1 MKNAEIR
8 SMKMKKELGLLDL
21 FCIASGTMISSGLF
35 ILPGI
40 VYLDIGA
47 SAFVAYILGSFLII
61 PAMLSKCE
69 LATAMPKA
77 GGTYF
82 FIDRSMGA
90 GLGTLGGLAS
100 WFALCFKTAF
110 ALLGIGAFVT
120 YIYPDISVLETKLI
134 AAGFCMFF
142 GVVNLL
148 SSKHAGNL
156 QVFLVLGLFAV
167 LILFIIMG
175 LHEVNIQNLTPFL
188 KEGKDRY
195 DLLAAA
201 GLVFI
206 SYGGLT
212 KIASVAEEVKNPA
225 RNLPLSMIMSYLVVS
240 TLYALAIFVTVGV
253 LGDDLIQDG
262 VPTLTPISDAAAVF
276 MGNWGK
282 YLLAA
287 GAILAFIST
296 GNAGILTASRVPL
309 AMSKDNL
316 LPSTFAH
323 LHKKYKTPFVG
334 IIFTTFFML
343 SIILFL
349 DLKDL
354 VKTASTIMILLFA
367 SVNIAVIIMRESG
380 IQNYRP
386 KFKSPFYPWV
396 QIIGIIVYILI
407 LIDMGRIPLTITG
420 VFLVVGLL
428 WYWVYGRIHA
438 NRESAMLHIVS
449 RITAKELR
457 SKFINT
463 ELKEI
468 LLDRD
473 EIEEDRFDTL
483 IKNASILDL
492 EEVSEMEEA
501 FAVIAKTI
509 AEKVELTEKEV
520 YDLLIEREQ
529 NTSTIIAPGLAIP
542 HLILPGEHKFDICL
556 VRSSQ
561 GVVFDEDKDPV
572 KIMFV
577 LAGTLDERNFH
588 LTALMS
594 IAQIV
599 QNQSFVNNWL
609 EAETSENLR
618 DVILLAER
626 IRTIGK

>member
-1 MKNAEIR
+1 
-8 SMKMKKELGLLDL
+8 MKMKKELGFIEL

-40 VYLDIGA
+40 VYLDIGP
-47 SAFVAYILGSFLII
+47 STFVAYIIGSLMII

-120 YIYPDISVLETKLI
+120 YISPNISLFEIKLI
-134 AAGFCMFF
+134 AGGFCILF
-142 GVVNLL
+142 GIINLF

-156 QVFLVLGLFAV
+156 QTILVIGLILV

-175 LHEVNIQNLTPFL
+175 ISEVDIKNLTPFL
-188 KEGKDRY
+188 KEGKNNY

-201 GLVFI
+201 GLIFI

-225 RNLPLSMIMSYLVVS
+225 KNIPLSMISSYLVVS
-240 TLYALAIFVTVGV
+240 VLYGLVVFVTIGV
-253 LGDDLIQDG
+253 LGDELIPKG

-276 MGNWGK
+276 MGDWGK
-282 YLLAA
+282 YLLAF
-287 GAILAFIST
+287 GAVLAFIST
-296 GNAGILTASRVPL
+296 GNAGILTASRVPM

-316 LPSTFAH
+316 LPSVFAN
-323 LHKKYKTPFVG
+323 LHPKFKTPFAG
-334 IIFTTFFML
+334 IIFTTSFML
-343 SIILFL
+343 IIILFL
-349 DLKDL
+349 ELKDL

-396 QIIGIIVYILI
+396 QIIGVIVYILI
-407 LIDMGRIPLTITG
+407 IIDMGKIPLTITG
-420 VFLVVGLL
+420 IFLFVGLL
-428 WYWVYGRIHA
+428 WYWIYGRIHA
-438 NRESAMLHIVS
+438 NRESAMLHLVN
-449 RITAKELR
+449 RITAKEIR
-457 SKFINT
+457 SKFLNT
-463 ELKEI
+463 ELKNI
-468 LLDRD
+468 LFERD
-473 EIEEDRFDTL
+473 EIEEDRFDKL

-492 EEVSEMEEA
+492 PKMEKMEDA
-501 FAVIAKTI
+501 FAEIAKKI
-509 AEKVELTEKEV
+509 SSDIELPEKEI
-520 YDLLIEREQ
+520 YDLLIKREQ
-529 NTSTIIAPGLAIP
+529 DTSTIIAPGLAIP
-542 HLILPGEHKFDICL
+542 HLILPGKQKFDICL

-561 GVVFDEDKDPV
+561 GVLFDKEKEPV
-572 KIMFV
+572 QIMFV
-577 LAGTLDERNFH
+577 LAGTMDERNFH
-588 LTALMS
+588 LTALMA
-594 IAQIV
+594 IAQMV
-599 QNQSFVNNWL
+599 QNQTFIKKWL
-609 EAETSENLR
+609 KSKTIEDLR

-626 IRTIGK
+626 TRNIRK